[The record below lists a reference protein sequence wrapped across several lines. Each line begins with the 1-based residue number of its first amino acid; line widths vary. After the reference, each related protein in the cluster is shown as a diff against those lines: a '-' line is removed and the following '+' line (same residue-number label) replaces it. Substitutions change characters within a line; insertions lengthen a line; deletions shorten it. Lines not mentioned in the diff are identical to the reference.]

1 MLTPTAQVPVED
13 NTLFTTTIHT
23 NIMKTLI
30 LILFLTL
37 LSVTANAQPR
47 CQSFNNYDDK
57 VTIVFSDETTEK
69 QYRVS
74 DVKLITCGK
83 EIQAT
88 SIDVN
93 VTDGVATVKLTF
105 PHLTQFSNPKVT
117 LRVNG
122 KKTRFKVCQ

>member
-1 MLTPTAQVPVED
+1 
-13 NTLFTTTIHT
+13 
-23 NIMKTLI
+23 MKTLI

-37 LSVTANAQPR
+37 LSVTANAKPR
-47 CQSFNNYDDK
+47 CQGFNNYDNK

-74 DVKLITCGK
+74 DVKPITSGK
-83 EIQAT
+83 VIQAT
-88 SIDVN
+88 SIDVT
-93 VTDGVATVKLTF
+93 VTDGAATVKLTF
-105 PHLTQFSNPKVT
+105 PHLTHFSNPKVT

>member
-1 MLTPTAQVPVED
+1 
-13 NTLFTTTIHT
+13 
-23 NIMKTLI
+23 MKTLI

-37 LSVTANAQPR
+37 LSITTNAKPR

-57 VTIVFSDETTEK
+57 VTIVFSDDATEK

-74 DVKLITCGK
+74 DVKLINCGK
-83 EIQAT
+83 SIQAT
-88 SIDVN
+88 SIDID
-93 VTDGVATVKLTF
+93 VTDGMATVKLTF

-122 KKTRFKVCQ
+122 KKTQFKVCQ